1 VANLKS
7 NGTIYAVGAV
17 NTDALA
23 TVANAKINGTT
34 YSVGAVSTDALL
46 TAADIKAN
54 TTIYSAGTINSAGAA
69 TLHSVVV
76 NTTLSA
82 EDLASTDDATVA
94 DDMDVGGTF
103 TAGTIASDATV
114 TATTTV
120 SGADLEAT
128 DDAMIGDDLEVD
140 GLARVA
146 ETLTANALVV
156 NNTAGLNGDTTVATS
171 KTLAVTDADKLT
183 VGGVIVP
190 QEQVITIPVTKAM
203 ISGGEVNTSVFI
215 ASDAWTITHV
225 EEVHSVAEST
235 ATTLTV
241 TLMKLTGTQAPSAGT
256 NVTESEFSLKAAA
269 DTVQVGAVSTT
280 AGVAT
285 LADGDRLGLL
295 CAMTG
300 VADAAEFRGGT
311 ITVHMKRV

>member
-1 VANLKS
+1 MKKLL
-7 NGTIYAVGAV
+7 I
-17 NTDALA
+17 L
-23 TVANAKINGTT
+23 
-34 YSVGAVSTDALL
+34 LL
-46 TAADIKAN
+46 TILLVTSAQAAPLVGPPN
-54 TTIYSAGTINSAGAA
+54 GFQNPGEV
-69 TLHSVVV
+69 TLGS
-76 NTTLSA
+76 L
-82 EDLASTDDATVA
+82 
-94 DDMDVGGTF
+94 
-103 TAGTIASDATV
+103 TV
-114 TATTTV
+114 TNN
-120 SGADLEAT
+120 
-128 DDAMIGDDLEVD
+128 
-140 GLARVA
+140 LA
-146 ETLTANALVV
+146 
-156 NNTAGLNGDTTVATS
+156 
-171 KTLAVTDADKLT
+171 